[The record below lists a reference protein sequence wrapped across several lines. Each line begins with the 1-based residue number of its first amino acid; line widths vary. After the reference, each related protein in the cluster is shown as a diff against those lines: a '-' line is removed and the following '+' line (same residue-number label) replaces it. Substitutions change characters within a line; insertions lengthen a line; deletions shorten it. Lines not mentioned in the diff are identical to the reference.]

1 MGLGTATCERAMKAG
16 LGIALLGSLL
26 PGAASAQQSAMADE
40 QAEERRP
47 ALELSGS
54 IGVLTPLSSLT
65 STDIV
70 GADTSVVART
80 DLSTTVAF
88 LAALDY
94 YFANGLGIGVSAAY
108 AKPDATAQ
116 VVDTT
121 AVPPAFIRLGDAS
134 YWAVSGNIM
143 YRPHLT
149 GPTALVVPYAAIGA
163 GIRSL
168 SFSQD
173 GTLSLSNSTDLMGT
187 AALGALV
194 DLATAVALRGELRY
208 NLSSYKS
215 PLTGNSTLQNDIVV
229 SVGATFKLIR

>member
-1 MGLGTATCERAMKAG
+1 
-16 LGIALLGSLL
+16 
-26 PGAASAQQSAMADE
+26 MADDE
-40 QAEERRP
+40 PEKRRP

-65 STDIV
+65 SSDIV

-94 YFANGLGIGVSAAY
+94 YFANGLGIGVSATY
-108 AKPDATAQ
+108 AKPDVTAQ

-121 AVPPAFIRLGDAS
+121 AVPPAFANLGDAS
-134 YWAVSGNIM
+134 YWAIAGNVM

-149 GPTALVVPYAAIGA
+149 GPTALVVPYGAIGA
-163 GIRSL
+163 GVRSL

-173 GTLSLSNSTDLMGT
+173 GTLSLSNSTDFMAT

-215 PLTGNSTLQNDIVV
+215 PLTGSSRSQNDIVI